1 MSSVVFT
8 FIFSLH
14 TSFKYANARYSR
26 TYHFVRRRLWARP
39 VRVQAGDLA
48 AARPSSVLEVSS
60 SATSRERPE
69 SSSPADPWSFDDARH
84 GGVKQRLSE
93 ATGVQWMNE
102 GDVVAC
108 TRCLT
113 TKFSLLVRRHH
124 CRFCGCV
131 HQPSDPR
138 LHGQPSLAPPRY
150 ITQGIGVFALIS
162 TMGFPHCYLSTTS
175 ISCSDSGAYVT
186 LTLFFLSSPHIHFCV
201 FPLLCVHGTLYDYSA
216 TWCVTHARVVV
227 CTSRPPT
234 QRSEHATCASL
245 LTPSGG
251 RRRLPD

>member
-1 MSSVVFT
+1 MPSVVFT

-60 SATSRERPE
+60 SATSREQPE
-69 SSSPADPWSFDDARH
+69 SSSPADPWSFDDAGH

-124 CRFCGCV
+124 CRFCGYV

-150 ITQGIGVFALIS
+150 ITQGIGVFCS
-162 TMGFPHCYLSTTS
+162 NFHNTS
-175 ISCSDSGAYVT
+175 LHSFLCCSDSGAY
-186 LTLFFLSSPHIHFCV
+186 
-201 FPLLCVHGTLYDYSA
+201 
-216 TWCVTHARVVV
+216 
-227 CTSRPPT
+227 
-234 QRSEHATCASL
+234 
-245 LTPSGG
+245 
-251 RRRLPD
+251 